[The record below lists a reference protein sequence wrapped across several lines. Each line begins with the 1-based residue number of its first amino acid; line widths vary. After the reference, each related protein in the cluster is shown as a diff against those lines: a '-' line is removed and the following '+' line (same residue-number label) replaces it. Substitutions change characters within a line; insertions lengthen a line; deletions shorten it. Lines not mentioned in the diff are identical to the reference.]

1 MRSNHRLTSRLRS
14 RVTACVGIGAIVLLI
29 ALNMLV
35 TALVPTGG
43 LYVDMT
49 YEELYT
55 PSELLLET
63 CETALQTTDVD
74 GKRPTVE
81 AMFLSDPDVLMNS
94 LTSRVTYLM
103 MLQLQ
108 RRCDNFTVRTV
119 DLRNDPTAVS
129 AFKTTSMTSIEP
141 TDVILV
147 SGDKHRVLSLE
158 SFWTANSAQGGYYA
172 YSGEYRFACAL
183 YSLLAVGRP
192 TAYFL
197 TGHGETVYET
207 DPDGDRSGNEK
218 TAALYGLLLDCG
230 MEVRTLDLSTVTAV
244 PDDCVLLIINDP
256 RRDYVDADADL
267 NSLSYVSELEKIDRY
282 LVERQGA
289 LMVAKDYALTLT
301 ELEVFLREW
310 GFIFNGAQLQDTVHF
325 AENKNGDNTHIL
337 VEYDTAEDSYGTS
350 IFGEISSLSSAA
362 ATVVPNTGYLTTSFR
377 NDGSRY
383 EDGSSV
389 KRVFAPLLT
398 SYSTA
403 RAMGYNADKGAYTD
417 PVTDKSAHV
426 MAATGCRISTDPYT
440 ANKTYSYVFC
450 TASADFFATENL
462 GRASYANYDVTSL
475 LVENISRVD
484 VYASED
490 LGGSTLNSKNS
501 YGKVLIS
508 EGMVNTSG
516 EVVYAADGSRI
527 KALAALTPAVRIVLT
542 VLVIALPVALCV
554 VGAVILVRRRFL

>member
-1 MRSNHRLTSRLRS
+1 MKSNHRMTSRMRS

-29 ALNMLV
+29 ALNMLL
-35 TALVPTGG
+35 TALVPTHG

-55 PSELLLET
+55 PSELMLTT
-63 CETALQTTDVD
+63 CDAALQKTDAD
-74 GKRPTVE
+74 GERPVVE

-103 MLQLQ
+103 LLQLQ
-108 RRCDNFTVRTV
+108 KRYDNFKVTTV
-119 DLRNDPTAVS
+119 DLKNDPTAVS
-129 AFKTTSMTSIEP
+129 EFKTTSLTSIEP
-141 TDVILV
+141 TDMILV

-158 SFWTANSAQGGYYA
+158 SFWTANGVTGGYFA

-207 DPDGDRSGNEK
+207 NPAGDRSGNEK
-218 TAALYGLLLDCG
+218 TAALYGMLLDCG
-230 MEVRTLDLSTVTAV
+230 MDVKTLDLSTVTAV

-256 RRDYVDADADL
+256 RRDYVDAEADL
-267 NSLSYVSELEKIDRY
+267 DSLAYVSELEKIDRY

-310 GFIFNGAQLQDTVHF
+310 GFIFSDAQLQDTVHF

-362 ATVVPNTGYLTTSFR
+362 ATVFPNTGYLTTSFR
-377 NDGSRY
+377 NDGTRY

-389 KRVFAPLLT
+389 RRVFAPLFS
-398 SYSTA
+398 SYATA
-403 RAMGYNADKGAYTD
+403 RAMGYDPDKGAYTD
-417 PVTDKSAHV
+417 PVTEKGVHV

-440 ANKTYSYVFC
+440 ANKAYSYVFC

-462 GRASYANYDVTSL
+462 GRASYANYDVMSL

-484 VYASED
+484 VYVTTD
-490 LGGSTLNSKNS
+490 LGGSALNSKNS
-501 YGKVLIS
+501 YGKLIIS
-508 EGMVNTSG
+508 EEMVNKSG
-516 EVVYAADGSRI
+516 EIIFNSDGSRI
-527 KALAALTPAVRIVLT
+527 KELAALTPAARVVLT
-542 VLVIALPVALCV
+542 VMVVALPVALSV